1 MSVFRVCA
9 PLVMGLLGLLACAP
23 QAPRLDGVDPQTGDA
38 AGGAALR
45 IEGAG
50 FVGHG
55 PAVVYLGMRSAR
67 SVVIVD
73 DRLITVVTPEAEALG
88 PADLR
93 LEFADGTRFDR
104 PQAYDYTSAD
114 GTLTP
119 IPFVPG
125 ATPVPTA
132 E

>member
-1 MSVFRVCA
+1 MSALRVPAC
-9 PLVMGLLGLLACAP
+9 LLAAALACAP
-23 QAPRLDGVDPQTGDA
+23 EAPRLDAIRPASGDA
-38 AGGAALR
+38 DGGTRVR

-67 SVVIVD
+67 AVVIVD
-73 DRLITVVTPEAEALG
+73 DRLITITTPEAEAIG

-93 LEFADGTRFDR
+93 LEFADGTRFER
-104 PQAYDYTSAD
+104 PRAFDYTSAD
-114 GTLTP
+114 GVLRP

-125 ATPVPTA
+125 RTATAA

>member
-1 MSVFRVCA
+1 MSAFRVPAC
-9 PLVMGLLGLLACAP
+9 LLAAVLACAP
-23 QAPRLDGVDPQTGDA
+23 EAPRLDAIRPAAGDA
-38 AGGAALR
+38 DGGTRVR

-67 SVVIVD
+67 AVVIVD
-73 DRLITVVTPEAEALG
+73 DRLITITTPEAEAVG

-93 LEFADGTRFDR
+93 LEFADGTLFER
-104 PQAYDYTSAD
+104 PQAFNYTSAA
-114 GTLTP
+114 GVLKP
-119 IPFVPG
+119 IPYVPG
-125 ATPVPTA
+125 RTPVPTA